1 MFKLIK
7 FEFARKKMV
16 FAVAAALTVLGQLYA
31 LYNYFRIDEDLR
43 GVIGEEV
50 FGIFIGLVLVAF
62 AILFFIDIIFLFRN
76 DLFKQEGYMLFMTP
90 HNGYK
95 LLGAKLIFALI
106 EGLCIALIYM
116 AIMYFNAQIMHMWPV
131 DFDLSG
137 INGDVILTLIK
148 GLILGVFGILEFA
161 LTVYLSFA
169 LFKSLFNNTRF
180 KGLIT
185 FGIFVLINIVKSKI
199 VSVIADLMG
208 QTFSNVAINSNS
220 SALMLETVNTALN
233 YGLVASIVS
242 AVILFI
248 GTGYL
253 LENRINL

>member
-31 LYNYFRIDEDLR
+31 LYNYFKIDETIR
-43 GVIGEEV
+43 GGIGDDV
-50 FGIFIGLVLVAF
+50 FAIFIGVVLVAF
-62 AILFFIDIIFLFRN
+62 AILYFIDIIFLFRN

-116 AIMYFNAQIMHMWPV
+116 ALVYFNAQIMHMGPI
-131 DFDLSG
+131 DFDLTG
-137 INGDVILTLIK
+137 INGEMIRTMIK

-208 QTFSNVAINSNS
+208 QTFSTVAINSS
-220 SALMLETVNTALN
+220 DMMLETVNTALN
-233 YGLVASIVS
+233 YGLAASIVS